1 MSEHPTF
8 TIADYTAALAT
19 IDYLREQVQQYQDQ
33 LKKRDSYY
41 SVKVTGNFWVYGSRG
56 ACDALQAI
64 LIEHQTK
71 EDVQRK
77 P

>member
-1 MSEHPTF
+1 MSNL
-8 TIADYTAALAT
+8 ADYNAALAT
-19 IDYLREQVQQYQDQ
+19 IEYLKEQVQLYQEQ

-41 SVKVTGNFWVYGSRG
+41 SIKVTGNFWVYGSRG

-71 EDVQRK
+71 EDVQAK
-77 P
+77 